1 MRSKSTNAN
10 FIGQT
15 IYIGIDVHKKS
26 WAVTLRSDHHHLK
39 TFSQNPDTDVLV
51 SYLNKNYYGAHFKA
65 VYEAGF
71 CGFGICRKLI
81 QLGVDCNVVHPMDIP
96 RSNKD
101 KLMKTDAIDSR
112 KLCGLLLNNI
122 QQYIH
127 IPDEELEADRALIR
141 QRYRIA
147 RDLART
153 KNRLKSFF
161 FQIGII
167 VPEHLEG
174 SPSRTWS
181 KKYMEWI
188 EQIQASQTSI
198 KLVIDRYVELGKMQ
212 IEQLKACHTTIGKI
226 SQKLCYK
233 NDCELLYTIPGIGK
247 LTAMVFL
254 LQLGDISRFKTL
266 DKLCFYIGL
275 TPSIHSS
282 GDNQKTGKL
291 IKRGRREIKI
301 HLIES
306 AWIAVRKDPALTL
319 KFNELSTRMNKNKA
333 IIRIARKLLSR
344 IRFVLLNKQPYE
356 IGIVK

>member
-1 MRSKSTNAN
+1 M
-10 FIGQT
+10 
-15 IYIGIDVHKKS
+15 
-26 WAVTLRSDHHHLK
+26 K
-39 TFSQNPDTDVLV
+39 TYSQNPNPDLLV
-51 SYLNKNYYGAHFKA
+51 NYLNKNYPGARYRA

-71 CGFGICRKLI
+71 CGFGACRRMI

-96 RSNKD
+96 RSNTD
-101 KLMKTDAIDSR
+101 KVMKTDKIDSR
-112 KLCGLLLNNI
+112 KLSGLLLTNV

-127 IPDEELEADRALIR
+127 IPDEELEADRSLIR

-161 FQIGII
+161 FQMGIT
-167 VPEHLEG
+167 VPEHFEG
-174 SPSRTWS
+174 SPSRNWTR
-181 KKYMEWI
+181 KYMDWVEH
-188 EQIQASQTSI
+188 IQANQTTT

-212 IEQLKACHTTIGKI
+212 IEQLKASKKAVVKV
-226 SQKLCYK
+226 SQKIRYK
-233 NDCELLYTIPGIGK
+233 KDCELLRTIPGIAN
-247 LTAMVFL
+247 LTAMVVL

-275 TPSIHSS
+275 VPSIHSS
-282 GDNQKTGKL
+282 GDSEKTGKM

-333 IIRIARKLLSR
+333 IIRIVRKILSR
-344 IRFVLLNKQPYE
+344 IRYVLLNKQPYE